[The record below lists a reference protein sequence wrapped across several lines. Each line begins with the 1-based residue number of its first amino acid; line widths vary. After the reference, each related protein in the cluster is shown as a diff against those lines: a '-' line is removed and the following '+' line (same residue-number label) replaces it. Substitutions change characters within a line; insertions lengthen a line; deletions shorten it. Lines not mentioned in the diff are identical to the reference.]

1 MTHRIQWVDMTKGFV
16 MLLTVYSHCGL
27 GLIPYI
33 GKWVY
38 SFYMPLFFFIS
49 GLLLDVNKYSLVTFL
64 KRRWSTLYRPYFILS
79 FILAILCL
87 PVHYVEF
94 TDFYKSLVI
103 NGWGG
108 YALWFIPVL
117 SIAELLVFSIHKG
130 VNNRIIRV
138 LISIICFLIGYVLY
152 KLNVQN
158 PYNWAFIP
166 TAMGFYSLGNIFRD
180 YQSYL
185 RKEVSL
191 IILLCS
197 LGVSFLCFL
206 YPEKPQWF
214 INQLI
219 SLLAIP
225 AAIGGTLFI
234 CLFMKCTENVCPKFI
249 KSILTYIGRNTY
261 LVLAFHQIIL
271 QLVRLSGLT
280 SNGFV
285 IRLIMWIVIVCII
298 ESVNRFYPQI
308 LGK

>member
-108 YALWFIPVL
+108 VCTVVYS
-117 SIAELLVFSIHKG
+117 SI
-130 VNNRIIRV
+130 VN
-138 LISIICFLIGYVLY
+138 S
-152 KLNVQN
+152 
-158 PYNWAFIP
+158 
-166 TAMGFYSLGNIFRD
+166 
-180 YQSYL
+180 
-185 RKEVSL
+185 
-191 IILLCS
+191 
-197 LGVSFLCFL
+197 
-206 YPEKPQWF
+206 
-214 INQLI
+214 
-219 SLLAIP
+219 
-225 AAIGGTLFI
+225 
-234 CLFMKCTENVCPKFI
+234 
-249 KSILTYIGRNTY
+249 
-261 LVLAFHQIIL
+261 
-271 QLVRLSGLT
+271 
-280 SNGFV
+280 
-285 IRLIMWIVIVCII
+285 
-298 ESVNRFYPQI
+298 
-308 LGK
+308 

>member
-1 MTHRIQWVDMTKGFV
+1 M
-16 MLLTVYSHCGL
+16 
-27 GLIPYI
+27 
-33 GKWVY
+33 
-38 SFYMPLFFFIS
+38 
-49 GLLLDVNKYSLVTFL
+49 
-64 KRRWSTLYRPYFILS
+64 
-79 FILAILCL
+79 
-87 PVHYVEF
+87 
-94 TDFYKSLVI
+94 
-103 NGWGG
+103 
-108 YALWFIPVL
+108 
-117 SIAELLVFSIHKG
+117 
-130 VNNRIIRV
+130 NNRIIRV

>member
-1 MTHRIQWVDMTKGFV
+1 M
-16 MLLTVYSHCGL
+16 
-27 GLIPYI
+27 
-33 GKWVY
+33 
-38 SFYMPLFFFIS
+38 
-49 GLLLDVNKYSLVTFL
+49 
-64 KRRWSTLYRPYFILS
+64 
-79 FILAILCL
+79 
-87 PVHYVEF
+87 
-94 TDFYKSLVI
+94 
-103 NGWGG
+103 GG